1 VGYRPKRDPYK
12 LNFSATE
19 HEGLEVTVR
28 RMPVSVLLDVA
39 AGMGAPNNADALRH
53 LYATLA
59 FALESWN
66 VEDDEGQPVPAD
78 LDGVVSQDPEFMSV
92 IIQAWFA
99 RMLRQPG
106 GEAT

>member
-1 VGYRPKRDPYK
+1 MGYRPKRDPYK
-12 LNFSATE
+12 LDFSATE
-19 HEGLEVTVR
+19 HDGLEVAVR
-28 RMPVSVLLDVA
+28 RMPISVLLDVA
-39 AGMGAPNNADALRH
+39 EGTSKPNNPDAIRH
-53 LYATLA
+53 MYTTLA

-78 LDGVVSQDPEFMSV
+78 LDGVQSQDPEFMSV

-106 GEAT
+106 DGAA